1 MGIGDINAAFL
12 PKKKELTA
20 TLQTAEVEPIPSTSA
35 VTLDLTVDPNSL
47 VLVRGESPSR
57 SHSPLTNVSSKGPTL
72 PPSESTTLV
81 PSLSDAEASNALT
94 IHDQISNRP
103 LSKTAHKAATSDIS
117 TADSTDLDA
126 PERDDEET
134 EDEAVLKDDDRE
146 LDRLF
151 KILKAVHGDFFRHG
165 GGTGNA
171 DVKVRLPP
179 SLIRTLTDGLY
190 RSSYQG

>member
-20 TLQTAEVEPIPSTSA
+20 TLQTAEPTPVVPVPSTSA
-35 VTLDLTVDPNSL
+35 VTLDLTVDPTSL
-47 VLVRGESPSR
+47 ILVRGESSAPYPS
-57 SHSPLTNVSSKGPTL
+57 HLTKTSSTEPTL
-72 PPSESTTLV
+72 PLSESTTLV

-117 TADSTDLDA
+117 TTDPLSTDLDV
-126 PERDDEET
+126 PEGDGEET

-171 DVKVRLPP
+171 DVKVRPP
-179 SLIRTLTDGLY
+179 TLAFNWY
-190 RSSYQG
+190 